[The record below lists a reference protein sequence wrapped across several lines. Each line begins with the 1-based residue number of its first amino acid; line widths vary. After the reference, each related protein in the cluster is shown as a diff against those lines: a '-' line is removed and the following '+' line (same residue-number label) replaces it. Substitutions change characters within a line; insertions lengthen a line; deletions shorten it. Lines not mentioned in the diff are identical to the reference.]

1 MSLIPAH
8 AAEIQASTID
18 PGIATER
25 GYLSMDSSLREP
37 LLAARFPSWAV
48 GPEES
53 YPLLYIP
60 MHGPSGQVTGAQV
73 KPAIAPIHPNGK
85 AMKYASRRNSPNVL
99 DVHPRNL
106 ARVADAREQ
115 LWITEGIKKGDA
127 LTSRGLCV
135 VTLTGVFNWRSKLGT
150 IGDWE
155 DVPLKG
161 RSIVVCFDSDARSND
176 QVLAAM
182 KRLGNWLTGRGAAE
196 VTYVVVPPYVG
207 EVAVKGVDDFFA
219 AGGTLDG
226 LSEAASRTVPVNSV
240 PADPA
245 FTDAVLAGSVA
256 DDRLEGEFLWSPGLG
271 GWQHWDGRRW
281 ARCGTE
287 AVIEQIRLYAI
298 DEHDKALKE
307 YAADTGSG
315 RLKRRLDGWR
325 GVLART
331 KLASVEFLC
340 RGILFADALEF
351 DADPDVLNVANGVV
365 DLTTGELL
373 LHDSE
378 RWITKL
384 APTAYRPGTEHRDWK
399 QQLESIPDHDVLDW
413 YQVRMGQAVTGYM
426 PPDDLMV
433 IQIGGG
439 ENGKSSL
446 LDAVGRTLG
455 SYYSQISHR
464 ALLSGNDAHPTEL
477 MDLKGARLALIE
489 ETPEERRLNATRLKQ
504 VVGSPRVKARYMR
517 QDSMEFDATHSL
529 FLSTQFRP
537 EVTETDWGTWRRLVS
552 MTFPVRWRKPWETL
566 ELPEDRYG
574 DPGLRDRIRE
584 GADGQHE
591 AILAWLVAG
600 ARRWYSDG
608 KVMPRVPASIQAET
622 DKWRVDS
629 DSLMAYLSERVEADD
644 DSWIS
649 GKDLLTDFN
658 YWLRDH
664 GQHEWSDK
672 LLKSRAEGVNS
683 PRMKKTVIRSDT
695 PGRSVRG
702 GGAPIDGSTVRAWIC
717 LRFTSG

>member
-1 MSLIPAH
+1 VSLLPAH
-8 AAEIQASTID
+8 AAELQASTID
-18 PGIATER
+18 PEVVAER
-25 GYLSMDSSLREP
+25 GYLSMDATLREP

-60 MHGPSGQVTGAQV
+60 MHGPSGTVTGAQV

-106 ARVADAREQ
+106 ERVRDARNQ

-196 VTYVVVPPYVG
+196 VTYVVVPPMVG
-207 EVAVKGVDDFFA
+207 EVAVKGVDDYFA

-226 LSEAASRTVPVNSV
+226 LSEVASRTVPVNSV
-240 PADPA
+240 PADPT
-245 FTDAVLAGSVA
+245 FTDAVLAGAVA
-256 DDRLEGEFLWSPGLG
+256 DDRLEGEFLFSPGLG
-271 GWQHWDGRRW
+271 GWQHWDGKRW
-281 ARCGTE
+281 ARCGIET
-287 AVIEQIRLYAI
+287 VIEQVRLYAI
-298 DEHDKALKE
+298 EQHDAALKE

-315 RLKRRLDGWR
+315 RLKRKLDGWR

-331 KLASVEFLC
+331 KLTSVEFLC
-340 RGILFADALEF
+340 RGILTADATEF
-351 DADPDVLNVANGVV
+351 DADPDVLNVANGIL
-365 DLTTGELL
+365 DLTTGALMP
-373 LHDSE
+373 HDPD
-378 RWITKL
+378 RLMTKL
-384 APTAYRPGTEHRDWK
+384 APTKYVVGAEHPDFK
-399 QQLESIPDHDVLDW
+399 QQMESLPDADVRDW
-413 YQVRMGQAVTGYM
+413 YQLRMGQAITGYM
-426 PPDDLMV
+426 TPDDLLV
-433 IQIGGG
+433 VQIGGG

-455 SYYSQISHR
+455 DYFTQISHR
-464 ALLSGNDAHPTEL
+464 AILASNDAHPTEL
-477 MDLKGARLALIE
+477 MDFKGARLALIE
-489 ETPEERRLNATRLKQ
+489 ETPEERRLNVTRLKQ
-504 VVGSPRVKARYMR
+504 TVGTPRIKARYMR
-517 QDSMEFDATHSL
+517 SDSTEFDATHSL

-537 EVTETDWGTWRRLVS
+537 EVNETDHGTWRRLAS
-552 MTFPVRWRKPWETL
+552 LTFPVRWRKPWQAL
-566 ELPEDRYG
+566 ELPQDRYG
-574 DPGLRDRIRE
+574 DPGLRDRMKE
-584 GADGQHE
+584 GASGQHE
-591 AILAWLVAG
+591 AILAWLVDG
-600 ARRWYSDG
+600 ARRWYAAG
-608 KVMPRVPASIQAET
+608 KVMPRVPDSVQAET
-622 DKWRVDS
+622 DRWRAES
-629 DSLMAYLSERVEADD
+629 DSLSAYLSERVVADPD
-644 DSWIS
+644 GWITS
-649 GKDLLTDFN
+649 RDLLTDLN

-664 GQHEWSDK
+664 GQREWSDK
-672 LLKSRAEGVNS
+672 LLATRAQGVHS
-683 PRMKKTVIRSDT
+683 PRMEKAPVRADR

-702 GGAPIDGSTVRAWIC
+702 GGAPIEGSTVKAWVGIS
-717 LRFTSG
+717 FTHR